1 MVPATASMSYS
12 STSMRGSDMPAITKR
27 VGALL
32 MMSLCLMGT
41 AWGQQKAWWNGDW
54 PYRKEITLD
63 AGAAAANIA
72 GSADNVP
79 VLVRLSLA
87 NFQYFN
93 NLKPDASDLRAV
105 ADDDSTPLKLH
116 IERFD
121 PQAQIA
127 LIWVLLPKLNGGG
140 STKFYLYY
148 GNENAGSASDPAG
161 TYDDHQVLVY
171 HFGPA
176 KGAPQD
182 STHYKSE
189 PTAFNATVNPAS
201 LIGAGASF
209 SGSQTITVP
218 ATGALHLTAAQGY
231 TVSAWVRFSAAETSA
246 DVVQLSGSGRQLVL
260 GIAGTQAFARYQ
272 DGSGAPVSVQQTGQ
286 LTTGDWHHLA
296 LSLGGGQLTLYVDGT
311 QAGQVPAQPADIAGT
326 LTVGGSADGNSYFT
340 GEIDE
345 LEVSDIV
352 RSADWIKAAAT
363 SQGMTAPLVVYGN
376 DAQKDSGSSP
386 SYFATTLRNVTTDGW
401 VIISIL
407 AVMFLAAVGIMA
419 SKAFFLSRVG
429 RGNARFLAEFRKMT
443 DDPAALEKRLGGK
456 AGGDEEEESAF
467 EEGTQ
472 SQLMAAFESNGSGF
486 GISTLWRLYHHGMR
500 ETMKRLAGQPAG
512 ADRVKTLSP
521 QSIEAIR
528 ATLDA
533 SLTRMTQQLN
543 SQMVWLTVAIAGGP
557 FLGLLGT
564 VIGVMITF
572 AAIAASGDVNVN
584 AIAPGTAAALVATV
598 AGLGVAIP
606 CLFGYNYL
614 NTRTKEIVADMRV
627 FVDELVTRIAETY
640 S

>member
-1 MVPATASMSYS
+1 MGVARRIFALMVLSFCL
-12 STSMRGSDMPAITKR
+12 
-27 VGALL
+27 VGA
-32 MMSLCLMGT
+32 
-41 AWGQQKAWWNGDW
+41 AWGQGKAWWNGDW
-54 PYRKEITLD
+54 PYRKEVTVD
-63 AGAAAANIA
+63 ASAAAANIA

-79 VLVRLSLA
+79 ILIRLSLA

-93 NLKPDASDLRAV
+93 NLKPDGSDLRV
-105 ADDDSTPLKLH
+105 IADDDATPLKFH
-116 IERFD
+116 IEHFD

-140 STKFYLYY
+140 KTSFYLYY
-148 GNENAGSASDPAG
+148 GNANASSASDPAG
-161 TYDDHQVLVY
+161 SYDSQQALVY
-171 HFGPA
+171 HFGPP

-182 STHYKSE
+182 STHYKSD
-189 PTAFNATVNPAS
+189 PTAFNATVTPAS

-218 ATGALHLTAAQGY
+218 ATSALRLAAAQGY
-231 TVSAWVRFSAAETSA
+231 TISAWVRFAAAESSG
-246 DVVQLSGSGRQLVL
+246 DVVQLSGGGRQLVL

-296 LSLGGGQLTLYVDGT
+296 LTVGSGELTLYVDGAPAGQAAT
-311 QAGQVPAQPADIAGT
+311 QAGDIAGT
-326 LTVGGSADGNSYFT
+326 LTIGGSADGNSYFT
-340 GEIDE
+340 GDMDE
-345 LEVSDIV
+345 LEVSEV
-352 RSADWIKAAAT
+352 ARSADWIKAAAT
-363 SQGMTAPLVVYGN
+363 SQGMMSTLVTYGT
-376 DAQKDSGSSP
+376 DAQKDNGSSSP

-401 VIISIL
+401 VIIAIL
-407 AVMFLAAVGIMA
+407 SVMFLMAVGIMG
-419 SKAFFLSRVG
+419 SKAFFLSRVA
-429 RGNARFLAEFRKMT
+429 RGNAKFLAEFRKMT
-443 DDPAALEKRLGGK
+443 DDPAALEKRLGAKTGS
-456 AGGDEEEESAF
+456 DEEAESAF
-467 EEGTQ
+467 EEGNQ
-472 SQLMAAFESNGSGF
+472 SSLMSAFEADGSGF

-500 ETMKRLAGQPAG
+500 ETMKRLAGQAAG
-512 ADRVKTLSP
+512 ADRVRTLSP
-521 QSIEAIR
+521 QSVEAIR

-533 SLTRMTQQLN
+533 SLTRITQQLN

-614 NTRTKEIVADMRV
+614 NTRVKEIVADMRV

>member
-1 MVPATASMSYS
+1 MGVAR
-12 STSMRGSDMPAITKR
+12 RGL
-27 VGALL
+27 ALMFL
-32 MMSLCLMGT
+32 SLCFLGT
-41 AWGQQKAWWNGDW
+41 AWGQGKAWWNNDW
-54 PYRKEITLD
+54 PYRKQITLD
-63 AGAAAANIA
+63 ASAAAANIA
-72 GSADNVP
+72 GSADDVP

-93 NLKPDASDLRAV
+93 NFKPDGSDLRIV
-105 ADDDSTPLKLH
+105 ADDDSTPLKFH
-116 IERFD
+116 IEHFD

-140 STKFYLYY
+140 KTGFYLYY
-148 GNENAGSASDPAG
+148 GNANASSASDPAG
-161 TYDDHQVLVY
+161 SYDSQQVLVY
-171 HFGPA
+171 HFGPS
-176 KGAPQD
+176 KGSPQD
-182 STHYKSE
+182 STHYKSD

-209 SGSQTITVP
+209 SGSQTIIIP
-218 ATGALHLTAAQGY
+218 ATGALRLAAAQGF
-231 TVSAWVRFSAAETSA
+231 TVSAWVRFSAAESAA
-246 DVVQLSGSGRQLVL
+246 DVVQLSGSGNQLVL
-260 GIAGTQAFARYQ
+260 GISGTQAFARYQ
-272 DGSGAPVSVQQTGQ
+272 AGSGAPVSVQQTAQ

-296 LSLGGGQLTLYVDGT
+296 LTLGNGQLTLYVDGA
-311 QAGQVPAQPADIAGT
+311 QAGQAAAQAGDMSGT

-340 GEIDE
+340 GDMDE
-345 LEVSDIV
+345 LEVSDV
-352 RSADWIKAAAT
+352 ARSADWIKAAAT
-363 SQGMTAPLVVYGN
+363 SQGMMQTLVVYGA
-376 DAQKDSGSSP
+376 DAQKDSGSSSP
-386 SYFATTLRNVTTDGW
+386 SYFATTLRNVTADGW
-401 VIISIL
+401 VIITIL
-407 AVMFLAAVGIMA
+407 GFMFLAAVGIMG
-419 SKAFFLSRVG
+419 SKAFFLSRVA
-429 RGNARFLAEFRKMT
+429 RGNAKFLTEFRKMA
-443 DDPAALEKRLGGK
+443 DDPAALEKRMSGK
-456 AGGDEEEESAF
+456 AGADEEAESAF

-472 SQLMAAFESNGSGF
+472 SQLMAAFEKEGSGF

-500 ETMKRLAGQPAG
+500 ETMKRLGGQAAG
-512 ADRVKTLSP
+512 ADRVRTLSP

-543 SQMVWLTVAIAGGP
+543 SQMVWLTVAISGGP

-614 NTRTKEIVADMRV
+614 NTRQKEIVADMRV

>member
-1 MVPATASMSYS
+1 MGVARRVFALMVLSFCCFGP
-12 STSMRGSDMPAITKR
+12 
-27 VGALL
+27 
-32 MMSLCLMGT
+32 
-41 AWGQQKAWWNGDW
+41 AWGQGKAWWNGDW
-54 PYRKEITLD
+54 PYRKQITVD

-93 NLKPDASDLRAV
+93 NLKPDGSDLRVV
-105 ADDDSTPLKLH
+105 ADDDSTPLKFH
-116 IERFD
+116 IEHFD

-127 LIWVLLPKLNGGG
+127 LIWVLLPKLIGGG
-140 STKFYLYY
+140 KTNFYLYY
-148 GNENAGSASDPAG
+148 GNANASSASDPAG
-161 TYDDHQVLVY
+161 TYDDQQVLVY
-171 HFGPA
+171 HFGPP
-176 KGAPQD
+176 KGSPQD
-182 STHYKSE
+182 STRYKSD

-218 ATGALHLTAAQGY
+218 ATGALHLTAAQGF
-231 TVSAWVRFSAAETSA
+231 TVSAWVRFNAAESSA
-246 DVVQLSGSGRQLVL
+246 DVVQLSGSGGQVVL
-260 GIAGTQAFARYQ
+260 GISGTQALARYEG
-272 DGSGAPVSVQQTGQ
+272 GSGTPVSVQQTGQ

-296 LSLGGGQLTLYVDGT
+296 LTLGSGQLRLYVDGA
-311 QAGQVPAQPADIAGT
+311 QAGQAAVQAADISGT
-326 LTVGGSADGNSYFT
+326 LTVGGSAEGNSYFT
-340 GEIDE
+340 GDMDE
-345 LEVSDIV
+345 LEVSDV
-352 RSADWIKAAAT
+352 ARSADWIKAAAT
-363 SQGMTAPLVVYGN
+363 SQGMTAPLVAYGQ
-376 DAQKDSGSSP
+376 DAQKETGSGP
-386 SYFATTLRNVTTDGW
+386 SYFATTLRNVTADGW
-401 VIISIL
+401 VIIAIL
-407 AVMFLAAVGIMA
+407 SVMFVAAVGIMA
-419 SKAFFLSRVG
+419 SKAFFFSRVA
-429 RGNARFLAEFRKMT
+429 RANAKFLAEFRKMA
-443 DDPAALEKRLGGK
+443 DDPAALERRVGGK
-456 AGGDEEEESAF
+456 AGSGVAEESAF
-467 EEGTQ
+467 EEGTE
-472 SQLMAAFESNGSGF
+472 SQLMSAFEGNGSGF
-486 GISTLWRLYHHGMR
+486 GISTLWRLYHHGIR
-500 ETMKRLAGQPAG
+500 ETMKRLPAGQPAG
-512 ADRVKTLSP
+512 ADRVRSLSP

-614 NTRTKEIVADMRV
+614 NTRMKEIVADMRV

>member
-1 MVPATASMSYS
+1 MGVA
-12 STSMRGSDMPAITKR
+12 KR
-27 VGALL
+27 VFALIVLSFCAAGA
-32 MMSLCLMGT
+32 
-41 AWGQQKAWWNGDW
+41 AWSQGKAWWNDDW
-54 PYRKEITLD
+54 PYRKEVTVD
-63 AGAAAANIA
+63 ASAAAANIA
-72 GSADNVP
+72 GAADDVP

-93 NLKPDASDLRAV
+93 NLKPDGSDLRVV
-105 ADDDSTPLKLH
+105 ADDDATPLKFH
-116 IERFD
+116 IEHFD

-127 LIWVLLPKLNGGG
+127 LLWVQLPKLSGGG
-140 STKFYLYY
+140 KTSFYLYY
-148 GNENAGSASDPAG
+148 GNANASSASDPAG
-161 TYDDHQVLVY
+161 TYDSHQVLVY
-171 HFGPA
+171 HFGPP
-176 KGAPQD
+176 KGSPQD
-182 STHYKSE
+182 ATHYKSD
-189 PTAFNATVNPAS
+189 PTTFNATVNPAS

-209 SGSQTITVP
+209 SGSQAISVP

-231 TVSAWVRFSAAETSA
+231 TVSAWVRFTAAETSA
-246 DVVQLSGSGRQLVL
+246 DVAQLSGSGKQLIL
-260 GIAGTQAFARYQ
+260 GVSATQAFARYQ
-272 DGSGAPVSVQQTGQ
+272 DGPATPVSIQQAGQ

-296 LSLGGGQLTLYVDGT
+296 VTLNSGQLTLYVDGS
-311 QAGQVPAQPADIAGT
+311 QAGQAAARAADIAGT

-340 GEIDE
+340 GDMDE
-345 LEVSDIV
+345 LEVSDIA
-352 RSADWIKAAAT
+352 RSGDWIKAAAT
-363 SQGMTAPLVVYGN
+363 SQGMMPTLVTYGA
-376 DAQKDSGSSP
+376 DAQKSSASSP
-386 SYFATTLRNVTTDGW
+386 SYFATTLRNVTADGW
-401 VIISIL
+401 VIITIL
-407 AVMFLAAVGIMA
+407 GVMFIAAVGIMA
-419 SKAFFLSRVG
+419 SKAFFLSRVA

-443 DDPAALEKRLGGK
+443 DDPAALEKRLGPKEG
-456 AGGDEEEESAF
+456 ANEEAESAF
-467 EEGTQ
+467 EEGTS
-472 SQLMAAFESNGSGF
+472 SQLMSAFEADGPGF
-486 GISTLWRLYHHGMR
+486 GISTLWRLYHHGIR
-500 ETMKRLAGQPAG
+500 ETLKRLAGQPAG
-512 ADRVKTLSP
+512 ADRVRTLSP

-533 SLTRMTQQLN
+533 SLTRITQQMN

-614 NTRTKEIVADMRV
+614 NTRVKEIVADMRV

>member
-1 MVPATASMSYS
+1 MGVARRVFALMVLSFC
-12 STSMRGSDMPAITKR
+12 
-27 VGALL
+27 LL
-32 MMSLCLMGT
+32 GT
-41 AWGQQKAWWNGDW
+41 AWAEGNGWWNGDW
-54 PYRKEITLD
+54 PYRKQVTVD
-63 AGAAAANIA
+63 ASSAAANIS
-72 GSADNVP
+72 GSPDNVP

-93 NLKPDASDLRAV
+93 NLKPDGSDLRVIA
-105 ADDDSTPLKLH
+105 ADDSTPLKFH
-116 IERFD
+116 IEHFD
-121 PQAQIA
+121 PQTQIA
-127 LIWVLLPKLNGGG
+127 LIWVLVPKLAASGKT
-140 STKFYLYY
+140 SFYLYY
-148 GNENAGSASDPAG
+148 GNANASSASDAAS

-171 HFGPA
+171 HFASP
-176 KGAPQD
+176 KGSPQD

-209 SGSQTITVP
+209 SGSQAITVP
-218 ATGALHLTAAQGY
+218 AAGAVRLTAAQGF
-231 TVSAWVRFSAAETSA
+231 TVSAWVRFSSAEPSA
-246 DVVQLSGSGRQLVL
+246 DVVQLSGSGKQLVL
-260 GIAGTQAFARYQ
+260 GISGTQAFARYQ
-272 DGSGAPVSVQQTGQ
+272 DGSAAPVSVQQSAQ

-296 LSLGGGQLTLYVDGT
+296 LTLGGGQLTLYVDGA
-311 QAGQVPAQPADIAGT
+311 QAGQTAARAADIAGT
-326 LTVGGSADGNSYFT
+326 LTIGGSADGNSYFT
-340 GEIDE
+340 GDMDE
-345 LEVSDIV
+345 LEVSDIA

-363 SQGMTAPLVVYGN
+363 SQGTMPTLVVYGT
-376 DAQKDSGSSP
+376 DAQKNSGSSSP
-386 SYFATTLRNVTTDGW
+386 SYFATTLRNVTVDGW
-401 VIISIL
+401 VIIAIL
-407 AVMFLAAVGIMA
+407 GVMFLSAVAIMG
-419 SKAFFLSRVG
+419 SKAFFLSRVA
-429 RGNARFLAEFRKMT
+429 RGNAKFLAEFRKMT
-443 DDPAALEKRLGGK
+443 DDPAALEKRLGGR
-456 AGGDEEEESAF
+456 AGSDEDESAF

-472 SQLMAAFESNGSGF
+472 SQLMSAFESEGSGF
-486 GISTLWRLYHHGMR
+486 GISTLWRLYHHGIR
-500 ETMKRLAGQPAG
+500 ETMKRLEGQPAG
-512 ADRVKTLSP
+512 ADRVHTLSP

-533 SLTRMTQQLN
+533 SLTRMTQQLT
-543 SQMVWLTVAIAGGP
+543 SQMVWLTVAISGGP

-614 NTRTKEIVADMRV
+614 NTRVKEIVADMRV

>member
-1 MVPATASMSYS
+1 M
-12 STSMRGSDMPAITKR
+12 IKR
-27 VGALL
+27 AGALL
-32 MMSLCLMGT
+32 LLLGLCLVGT
-41 AWGQQKAWWNGDW
+41 AWAQSQGKGWWNNDW
-54 PYRKEITLD
+54 PYRKQITLD
-63 AGAAAANIA
+63 ASATGANIA
-72 GSADNVP
+72 GSADDVP

-93 NLKPDASDLRAV
+93 NLKPDGSDLRAI
-105 ADDDSTPLKLH
+105 ADDDSTPLEFH

-121 PQAQIA
+121 PQAQMA
-127 LIWVLLPKLNGGG
+127 LIWVLLPKLAGGG
-140 STKFYLYY
+140 KTSFYLYY
-148 GNENAGSASDPAG
+148 GNANASSASDRAG
-161 TYDDHQVLVY
+161 SYDGEQVLVY

-176 KGAPQD
+176 AGSPQD
-182 STHYKSE
+182 ATHYKSN
-189 PTAFNATVNPAS
+189 PTVFQATVNPAS

-218 ATGALHLTAAQGY
+218 ATGALRLSGAQGY
-231 TVSAWVRFSAAETSA
+231 TVSAWVRLRGAQSSA
-246 DVVQLSGSGRQLVL
+246 DIVQLSDQGKELTL
-260 GIAGTQAFARYQ
+260 GVSGTQAFARYAS
-272 DGSGAPVSVQQTGQ
+272 GSGAPVAAQQTGH

-296 LSLGGGQLTLYVDGT
+296 LTLGGGQLTLYVDGAEAA
-311 QAGQVPAQPADIAGT
+311 QAAAQPADIAGT
-326 LTVGGSADGNSYFT
+326 LTVGGSASSSSFFT
-340 GEIDE
+340 GDMDE
-345 LEVSDIV
+345 LEVSDV
-352 RSADWIKAAAT
+352 ARSADWIKAAAT
-363 SQGMTAPLVVYGN
+363 SQGMMAPLVVYGT
-376 DAQKDSGSSP
+376 DAQKDSGNSSP

-407 AVMFLAAVGIMA
+407 SVMFLAAVGIMG
-419 SKAFFLSRVG
+419 SKAFFFSRVA
-429 RGNARFLAEFRKMT
+429 RANARFLAEFRKMA
-443 DDPAALEKRLGGK
+443 DDPAALEKRLGPK
-456 AGGDEEEESAF
+456 AGASEEEESAF
-467 EEGTQ
+467 EEGTE
-472 SQLMAAFESNGSGF
+472 SQLMAALEGDGSGF
-486 GISTLWRLYHHGMR
+486 GVSTLWRLYHHGIR
-500 ETMKRLAGQPAG
+500 ETLKRLAGQPAG
-512 ADRVKTLSP
+512 ADRVRTLSP

-533 SLTRMTQQLN
+533 ALTRMTQQLN

-614 NTRTKEIVADMRV
+614 NTRMKEIVADMRV

>member
-1 MVPATASMSYS
+1 M
-12 STSMRGSDMPAITKR
+12 IKR
-27 VGALL
+27 AGALL
-32 MMSLCLMGT
+32 LMLGLCLVGT
-41 AWGQQKAWWNGDW
+41 AWGQGKGWWNNDW
-54 PYRKEITLD
+54 PYRKQITLD
-63 AGAAAANIA
+63 ASATGANIA
-72 GSADNVP
+72 GAADSVP

-93 NLKPDASDLRAV
+93 NLKPDASDLRAI
-105 ADDDSTPLKLH
+105 ADDDSTPLKFH

-127 LIWVLLPKLNGGG
+127 LIWVLLPKLNGG
-140 STKFYLYY
+140 SKTSFYLYY
-148 GNENAGSASDPAG
+148 GNPNASSASDPAG
-161 TYDDHQVLVY
+161 TYDGQQVMVY

-176 KGAPQD
+176 AGSPQD
-182 STHYKSE
+182 STHYKSD
-189 PTAFNATVNPAS
+189 PIAFTATVNAAS
-201 LIGAGASF
+201 LIATGASF

-218 ATGALHLTAAQGY
+218 ATGALHLAAAQGF
-231 TVSAWVRFSAAETSA
+231 TVSAWVRFAAAQSAA
-246 DVVQLSGSGRQLVL
+246 DVVQLSGQGKELTL
-260 GIAGTQAFARYQ
+260 GISGAQAFAHYAS
-272 DGSGAPVSVQQTGQ
+272 GSGAPVAVQQTGQ

-296 LSLGGGQLTLYVDGT
+296 LTLGGGQLTLYVDGA
-311 QAGQVPAQPADIAGT
+311 QAGQVAAPAVDIAGT
-326 LTVGGSADGNSYFT
+326 LTVGGSATGGSFFT
-340 GEIDE
+340 GDMDE
-345 LEVSDIV
+345 LEVANV
-352 RSADWIKAAAT
+352 ARSADWIKAAAT
-363 SQGMTAPLVVYGN
+363 SQGMMAPLVVYGT
-376 DAQKDSGSSP
+376 DAQKDSGGSSP
-386 SYFATTLRNVTTDGW
+386 SYFATTLRNVTADGW

-407 AVMFLAAVGIMA
+407 SVMFLAAVGIMA
-419 SKAFFLSRVG
+419 SKAFYFSRV
-429 RGNARFLAEFRKMT
+429 ARANGKFLAEFRKMT
-443 DDPAALEKRLGGK
+443 DDPAALEKRLGAK
-456 AGGDEEEESAF
+456 AGSSEEEESAF
-467 EEGTQ
+467 EEGTE
-472 SQLMAAFESNGSGF
+472 SQLMQALEGDGTGF
-486 GISTLWRLYHHGMR
+486 GISTLWRLYHHGIR

-512 ADRVKTLSP
+512 ADRVRTLSP

-533 SLTRMTQQLN
+533 ALTRMTQRLN

-614 NTRTKEIVADMRV
+614 NTRMKEIVADMRV

>member
-1 MVPATASMSYS
+1 MA
-12 STSMRGSDMPAITKR
+12 RR
-27 VGALL
+27 VFALMIL
-32 MMSLCLMGT
+32 SFCFVGG
-41 AWGQQKAWWNGDW
+41 AWGQSKAWWNGDW
-54 PYRKEITLD
+54 PYRKEITVD
-63 AGAAAANIA
+63 ASAAAANIA
-72 GSADNVP
+72 GSADDVP

-93 NLKPDASDLRAV
+93 NLKPDASDLRIIAG
-105 ADDDSTPLKLH
+105 DDSTPLKFH
-116 IERFD
+116 IEHFD

-127 LIWVLLPKLNGGG
+127 LIWVLLPKLAGGG
-140 STKFYLYY
+140 KTNFYLYY
-148 GNENAGSASDPAG
+148 GNENASSASDPAG
-161 TYDDHQVLVY
+161 TYDGHQVLVY
-171 HFGPA
+171 HFGPP
-176 KGAPQD
+176 KGSPQD
-182 STHYKSE
+182 STHFKSE
-189 PTAFNATVNPAS
+189 PTAFNATVNPGS

-209 SGSQTITVP
+209 PGSQTITVP
-218 ATGALHLTAAQGY
+218 ATGALHLTAAQGF
-231 TVSAWVRFSAAETSA
+231 TVSGWVRFSAAESSA
-246 DVVQLSGSGRQLVL
+246 DVVELSGSGRQLVL
-260 GIAGTQAFARYQ
+260 GISGTQAFARYQ
-272 DGSGAPVSVQQTGQ
+272 DGSATPVSVQQTGQ

-296 LSLGGGQLTLYVDGT
+296 LTLGGGQLKLYVDGA
-311 QAGQVPAQPADIAGT
+311 QAGQAATQAADIVGT
-326 LTVGGSADGNSYFT
+326 LTVGGAADGNSYFT
-340 GEIDE
+340 GDMDE
-345 LEVSDIV
+345 LEVSDV
-352 RSADWIKAAAT
+352 ARSADWIKAAAT
-363 SQGMTAPLVVYGN
+363 SQGMMAPLVAYGQ
-376 DAQKDSGSSP
+376 DAQKNSGGSP
-386 SYFATTLRNVTTDGW
+386 SYFATTLRNVTADGW
-401 VIISIL
+401 VIIAIL
-407 AVMFLAAVGIMA
+407 SVMFLAAVGIMA

-429 RGNARFLAEFRKMT
+429 SGNARFLAEFRKMT
-443 DDPAALEKRLGGK
+443 DDPAALEKRLGAK
-456 AGGDEEEESAF
+456 AGSDEEESAF

-472 SQLMAAFESNGSGF
+472 SQLMSAFEGDGSGF

-512 ADRVKTLSP
+512 ADRVRTLSP

-533 SLTRMTQQLN
+533 SLTRITQQLN

-614 NTRTKEIVADMRV
+614 NTRVKEIVADMRV

>member
-1 MVPATASMSYS
+1 MGVARRVFALMVLSFC
-12 STSMRGSDMPAITKR
+12 
-27 VGALL
+27 
-32 MMSLCLMGT
+32 CLGP
-41 AWGQQKAWWNGDW
+41 AWGQGKAWWNADW
-54 PYRKEITLD
+54 PYRKQITVD
-63 AGAAAANIA
+63 ASAAAANIA

-93 NLKPDASDLRAV
+93 NLKPDGSDLRVV
-105 ADDDSTPLKLH
+105 ADDDSTPLKFH
-116 IERFD
+116 VEHFD
-121 PQAQIA
+121 PGAQIA
-127 LIWVLLPKLNGGG
+127 LIWVLLPKLAGGG
-140 STKFYLYY
+140 KPNFYLYY
-148 GNENAGSASDPAG
+148 GNANASSASDPAA

-171 HFGPA
+171 HFGPP
-176 KGAPQD
+176 KGSPQD
-182 STHYKSE
+182 STRYKNQ

-209 SGSQTITVP
+209 SGSQTIAVP
-218 ATGALHLTAAQGY
+218 ATGALHLTAAQGF
-231 TVSAWVRFSAAETSA
+231 TVSAWMRFSAAESAAA
-246 DVVQLSGSGRQLVL
+246 DVVQLSGSAGQLVL
-260 GIAGTQAFARYQ
+260 GISGTQAFGRYQ
-272 DGSGAPVSVQQTGQ
+272 GGSGAPVTVQQTGQ
-286 LTTGDWHHLA
+286 LTTGDWHHVA
-296 LSLGGGQLTLYVDGT
+296 LTLGSGQLTLYVDGAQGG
-311 QAGQVPAQPADIAGT
+311 QAPVQAADISGT
-326 LTVGGSADGNSYFT
+326 LTVGGSADGKSYFT
-340 GEIDE
+340 GDMDE
-345 LEVSDIV
+345 LEVSDIA

-363 SQGMTAPLVVYGN
+363 SQGMMAPLVVYGQ
-376 DAQKDSGSSP
+376 DAQKESGSGP
-386 SYFATTLRNVTTDGW
+386 SYFATTLRNVTADGW

-407 AVMFLAAVGIMA
+407 GVMFVFATGIIG

-429 RGNARFLAEFRKMT
+429 RGNAKFLSEFRKMT
-443 DDPAALEKRLGGK
+443 DDPAALEKRLGAKPGS
-456 AGGDEEEESAF
+456 EEDTESAF

-472 SQLMAAFESNGSGF
+472 SQLMSAFEDDGPGF

-500 ETMKRLAGQPAG
+500 ETMKRLAGQTAG
-512 ADRVKTLSP
+512 ADRARTLSP

>member
-1 MVPATASMSYS
+1 
-12 STSMRGSDMPAITKR
+12 
-27 VGALL
+27 
-32 MMSLCLMGT
+32 MSLTRRAGTLLLLSLCFLGT
-41 AWGQQKAWWNGDW
+41 AWAQGSSNWWNKDW
-54 PYRKEITLD
+54 PYRKQITVD
-63 AGAAAANIA
+63 ASATGANIT
-72 GSADNVP
+72 GSPENVP
-79 VLVRLSLA
+79 VLVRLSLG

-93 NLKPDASDLRAV
+93 NLKPDGSDLRAI
-105 ADDDSTPLKLH
+105 AADDSTPLKLH

-121 PQAQIA
+121 QQAQIA
-127 LIWVLLPKLNGGG
+127 LIWVLVPKVAGGG
-140 STKFYLYY
+140 KTSFYLYY
-148 GNENAGSASDPAG
+148 GNENASSASDPAG
-161 TYDDHQVLVY
+161 SYDGNQVLVY
-171 HFGPA
+171 HFGPP
-176 KGAPQD
+176 KGSPQD
-182 STHYKSE
+182 STHYKSD

-201 LIGAGASF
+201 LIGSGASF

-218 ATGALHLTAAQGY
+218 ASATGALRLGAGQGF
-231 TVSAWVRFSAAETSA
+231 TVSAWVRFTAAESAA
-246 DVVQLSGSGRQLVL
+246 DVVQLSGQGKELVL
-260 GIAGTQAFARYQ
+260 GVSGTQAFARYAS
-272 DGSGAPVSVQQTGQ
+272 GSGAPVSVQQTGQ

-296 LSLGGGQLTLYVDGT
+296 LTLGGGQLTLYVDGT
-311 QAGQVPAQPADIAGT
+311 QAGQSAAQAVDITGT
-326 LTVGGSADGNSYFT
+326 LTIGGAAAGDSYFT
-340 GEIDE
+340 GDMDE
-345 LEVSDIV
+345 LEVSDIA

-363 SQGMTAPLVVYGN
+363 SQGMVSPLVAYGN
-376 DAQKDSGSSP
+376 DEQKSSGSSP
-386 SYFATTLRNVTTDGW
+386 SYFATTLRNVTADGW
-401 VIISIL
+401 VIITIL
-407 AVMFLAAVGIMA
+407 GVMFLAAVGIMG
-419 SKAFFLSRVG
+419 SKAFFFSRVAAA
-429 RGNARFLAEFRKMT
+429 NAKFLAEFRKMT

-456 AGGDEEEESAF
+456 NGADAEEESAF

-472 SQLMAAFESNGSGF
+472 SQLMSAFGGDDSGF

-512 ADRVKTLSP
+512 ADRVRTLTP

-614 NTRTKEIVADMRV
+614 NTRMKEIVADMRV

>member
-1 MVPATASMSYS
+1 
-12 STSMRGSDMPAITKR
+12 
-27 VGALL
+27 
-32 MMSLCLMGT
+32 MGT
-41 AWGQQKAWWNGDW
+41 AWGQGKGWWNNDW
-54 PYRKEITLD
+54 PYRKQITID
-63 AGAAAANIA
+63 ASATGANIA
-72 GSADNVP
+72 GAAENVP

-93 NLKPDASDLRAV
+93 NLKPDASDLRAI
-105 ADDDSTPLKLH
+105 ADDDSTPLKFH

-140 STKFYLYY
+140 KTSFYLYY
-148 GNENAGSASDPAG
+148 GNANASSASDPAG
-161 TYDDHQVLVY
+161 SYDAQQVLVY

-176 KGAPQD
+176 AASPQD
-182 STHYKSE
+182 STHYKSD
-189 PTAFNATVNPAS
+189 PTSFKATVNPTS
-201 LIGAGASF
+201 LIGTGASF

-218 ATGALHLTAAQGY
+218 ATGALHLAAAQGY
-231 TVSAWVRFSAAETSA
+231 TVSAWVRLGAAQTSA
-246 DVVQLSGSGRQLVL
+246 DVVQLFDQGKELVL
-260 GIAGTQAFARYQ
+260 GISGTQASARYAS
-272 DGSGAPVSVQQTGQ
+272 GSGAPVTLQQTGQ

-296 LSLGGGQLTLYVDGT
+296 LSLGGGQLTLYVDGAQVG
-311 QAGQVPAQPADIAGT
+311 QAAAQPVDIAGT
-326 LTVGGSADGNSYFT
+326 LTVGGAATGGSFFT
-340 GEIDE
+340 GDMDE
-345 LEVSDIV
+345 LEVSGV
-352 RSADWIKAAAT
+352 ARSADWIKAAAT
-363 SQGMTAPLVVYGN
+363 SQGMMAPLVVYGT
-376 DAQKDSGSSP
+376 DAQKDNGSSSP

-401 VIISIL
+401 VIIAIL
-407 AVMFLAAVGIMA
+407 SVMFLAAVGIMG
-419 SKAFFLSRVG
+419 SKAFFFSRVA
-429 RGNARFLAEFRKMT
+429 RANAKFLAEFRKMT
-443 DDPAALEKRLGGK
+443 DDPAALEKRLGPK
-456 AGGDEEEESAF
+456 AGSGEEESAF
-467 EEGTQ
+467 EEGTE
-472 SQLMAAFESNGSGF
+472 SQLMAAIEGDGTGF
-486 GISTLWRLYHHGMR
+486 GISTLWRLYHHGIR

-512 ADRVKTLSP
+512 ADRVRSLSP

-533 SLTRMTQQLN
+533 ALTRMTQQLN

-614 NTRTKEIVADMRV
+614 NTRMKEIVADMRV

>member
-1 MVPATASMSYS
+1 MGVARRIFALMVLSFS
-12 STSMRGSDMPAITKR
+12 
-27 VGALL
+27 LL
-32 MMSLCLMGT
+32 GT
-41 AWGQQKAWWNGDW
+41 AWGQGKAWWNSDW
-54 PYRKEITLD
+54 PYRKEVTVD
-63 AGAAAANIA
+63 ASAAAANIA

-93 NLKPDASDLRAV
+93 NLKPDGSDLRVV
-105 ADDDSTPLKLH
+105 ADDDSTPLKFH

-121 PQAQIA
+121 SQAQIA
-127 LIWVLLPKLNGGG
+127 LIWVLLPKLTGAGKTN
-140 STKFYLYY
+140 FYLYY
-148 GNENAGSASDPAG
+148 GNANASSASDPAG
-161 TYDDHQVLVY
+161 SYDDHQVLVY
-171 HFGPA
+171 HFAAP
-176 KGAPQD
+176 KGSPQD

-189 PTAFNATVNPAS
+189 PTAFNAAANPTS

-218 ATGALHLTAAQGY
+218 ASGALHLTAAQGY
-231 TVSAWVRFSAAETSA
+231 TVSAWVRFSAAESSA
-246 DVVQLSGSGRQLVL
+246 DVVQLSGSGKQLVL
-260 GIAGTQAFARYQ
+260 GISGTQAFARYQ
-272 DGSGAPVSVQQTGQ
+272 DGSATPVSVQQTGQ

-296 LSLGGGQLTLYVDGT
+296 LTVGGGQLALYVDGSQT
-311 QAGQVPAQPADIAGT
+311 GQAPVQAADIAGT
-326 LTVGGSADGNSYFT
+326 LTIGGSGDGNSYFT
-340 GEIDE
+340 GDMDE
-345 LEVSDIV
+345 LEVSDIA
-352 RSADWIKAAAT
+352 RSADWIKAVAT
-363 SQGMTAPLVVYGN
+363 SQGMTSTLVVYGQ

-386 SYFATTLRNVTTDGW
+386 SYFTTTLRNVTTDGW
-401 VIISIL
+401 VIITIL
-407 AVMFLAAVGIMA
+407 AVMFVAAVGIMG
-419 SKAFFLSRVG
+419 SKAFFLSRVA
-429 RGNARFLAEFRKMT
+429 RGNAKFLAEFRKMA
-443 DDPAALEKRLGGK
+443 DDPAALEKRLGSK
-456 AGGDEEEESAF
+456 AGSEEEESAF
-467 EEGTQ
+467 EEGTE
-472 SQLMAAFESNGSGF
+472 SQLMSAFEGNGSGF

-512 ADRVKTLSP
+512 ADRVRTLSP

-533 SLTRMTQQLN
+533 ALTRMTQQLS
-543 SQMVWLTVAIAGGP
+543 SQMVWLTIAIAGGP

-614 NTRTKEIVADMRV
+614 NTRAKEIVADMRV

>member
-1 MVPATASMSYS
+1 MSVL
-12 STSMRGSDMPAITKR
+12 RRA
-27 VGALL
+27 GALL
-32 MMSLCLMGT
+32 LLSLCFLGP
-41 AWGQQKAWWNGDW
+41 AWGQSSSWWNKDW
-54 PYRKEITLD
+54 PYRKQITVD
-63 AGAAAANIA
+63 AGATGANLA
-72 GSADNVP
+72 GSPENVP

-93 NLKPDASDLRAV
+93 NLKPDASDLRAI
-105 ADDDSTPLKLH
+105 AADDSTPLKFH
-116 IERFD
+116 IEHFD

-127 LIWVLLPKLNGGG
+127 LIWVLVPKVAGGG
-140 STKFYLYY
+140 KTSFYLYY
-148 GNENAGSASDPAG
+148 GNQKATSASDPAG
-161 TYDDHQVLVY
+161 TYDGNQVLVY

-176 KGAPQD
+176 KGSPQD

-201 LIGAGASF
+201 LIGGGASF

-218 ATGALHLTAAQGY
+218 ASATGSLRLAAGQGL
-231 TVSAWVRFSAAETSA
+231 TVSAWVRFSAAESA
-246 DVVQLSGSGRQLVL
+246 ADLVQLSGGDKELVL
-260 GIAGTQAFARYQ
+260 GISGTQAVARYAS
-272 DGSGAPVSVQQTGQ
+272 GSGAPVSVQQTGQ

-296 LSLGGGQLTLYVDGT
+296 LTLGGGQLTLYVDGA
-311 QAGQVPAQPADIAGT
+311 QVGQSPAQAVGIAGT
-326 LTVGGSADGNSYFT
+326 LAVGGSAAADSYFT
-340 GEIDE
+340 GDMDE
-345 LEVSDIV
+345 LEVSDIE

-363 SQGMTAPLVVYGN
+363 SQGMVSPLVTYGN
-376 DAQKDSGSSP
+376 DEQKDSGSSSP
-386 SYFATTLRNVTTDGW
+386 SYFATTLRNVTADGW
-401 VIISIL
+401 VIIAIL
-407 AVMFLAAVGIMA
+407 SVMFLAAVGIMG
-419 SKAFFLSRVG
+419 SKAFYFSRVA
-429 RGNARFLAEFRKMT
+429 RANARFLTEFRKMSG
-443 DDPAALEKRLGGK
+443 DPAALEKRLGAK
-456 AGGDEEEESAF
+456 NGGDAEEESAF
-467 EEGTQ
+467 EEGTE
-472 SQLMAAFESNGSGF
+472 SQLMSAIESDGTGF
-486 GISTLWRLYHHGMR
+486 GISTLWRLYHHGIR
-500 ETMKRLAGQPAG
+500 ESMKRLAGQPAG
-512 ADRVKTLSP
+512 ADRVRTLSP

-572 AAIAASGDVNVN
+572 AAIAVAGDVNVN

-614 NTRTKEIVADMRV
+614 NTRMKEIVADMRV
-627 FVDELVTRIAETY
+627 FVDELVARIAETY

>member
-1 MVPATASMSYS
+1 MA
-12 STSMRGSDMPAITKR
+12 RR
-27 VGALL
+27 VFALMFL
-32 MMSLCLMGT
+32 SFCVLGT
-41 AWGQQKAWWNGDW
+41 AWGQGKAWWNGDW

-63 AGAAAANIA
+63 ASAAAANIA

-93 NLKPDASDLRAV
+93 NLKPDASDLRVLAG
-105 ADDDSTPLKLH
+105 DDSTPLKFH

-127 LIWVLLPKLNGGG
+127 LIWVLLPKLTGGG
-140 STKFYLYY
+140 KTNFYLYY
-148 GNENAGSASDPAG
+148 GNGNASSASDPAG
-161 TYDDHQVLVY
+161 SYDDHQILVY

-176 KGAPQD
+176 KGSPQD
-182 STHYKSE
+182 ATHYKSD

-209 SGSQTITVP
+209 SGSQTISVP
-218 ATGALHLTAAQGY
+218 ATGRLHLTAAQGY
-231 TVSAWVRFSAAETSA
+231 TVSAWVRFNAAQSSA

-260 GIAGTQAFARYQ
+260 GISGTQAFARYQ
-272 DGSGAPVSVQQTGQ
+272 DGSGAPVSVQQTGE

-296 LSLGGGQLTLYVDGT
+296 LTLGGGQLTLYVDGA
-311 QAGQVPAQPADIAGT
+311 QAGQAPAQAGDIAGT
-326 LTVGGSADGNSYFT
+326 LTVGGSAEGNSYCT
-340 GEIDE
+340 GDLDE
-345 LEVSDIV
+345 LEVSDIA

-363 SQGMTAPLVVYGN
+363 SQGMMAPLVAYGT
-376 DAQKDSGSSP
+376 DEQKSSGSSP
-386 SYFATTLRNVTTDGW
+386 SYFATTLRNVTADGW
-401 VIISIL
+401 AVISVL
-407 AVMFLAAVGIMA
+407 AVMFLFAMGIMA
-419 SKAFFLSRVG
+419 SKAFYFSRVAG
-429 RGNARFLAEFRKMT
+429 GNAKFLAEFRKMT
-443 DDPAALEKRLGGK
+443 DDPAALEKRLGSK
-456 AGGDEEEESAF
+456 GGADEEEESAF
-467 EEGTQ
+467 EEGAG
-472 SQLMAAFESNGSGF
+472 SQLMAAFESDASGF
-486 GISTLWRLYHHGMR
+486 GISTLWRLYHHGIR

-512 ADRVKTLSP
+512 ADRVRTLSP

-584 AIAPGTAAALVATV
+584 AIAPGVAAALVATV

-614 NTRTKEIVADMRV
+614 STRMKEIVADMRV
-627 FVDELVTRIAETY
+627 FADELVSRIAETY

>member
-1 MVPATASMSYS
+1 MSV
-12 STSMRGSDMPAITKR
+12 TRR

-32 MMSLCLMGT
+32 MMSLCLLGT
-41 AWGQQKAWWNGDW
+41 AWGQEKAWWNGDW

-63 AGAAAANIA
+63 ASAAAANIA

-93 NLKPDASDLRAV
+93 NLKPDGSDLRVIAH
-105 ADDDSTPLKLH
+105 DDSTPLKFH
-116 IERFD
+116 IEHFD

-127 LIWVLLPKLNGGG
+127 LIWVLLPKLSGGG
-140 STKFYLYY
+140 KTSFYLYY
-148 GNENAGSASDPAG
+148 GNEKASSAADPAG
-161 TYDDHQVLVY
+161 TYDDHEVLVY

-176 KGAPQD
+176 KGSPQD
-182 STHYKSE
+182 ATHYKIE
-189 PTAFNATVNPAS
+189 PSAFNATVNAAS
-201 LIGAGASF
+201 LIGAGVSF
-209 SGSQTITVP
+209 SGSGTITVP
-218 ATGALHLTAAQGY
+218 ATGALHLTAGQGF
-231 TVSAWVRFSAAETSA
+231 TVSAWVRFAAAQTSA
-246 DVVQLSGSGRQLVL
+246 DVVQLSGSGKQLVL
-260 GIAGTQAFARYQ
+260 GIGGTQAFTRYQ
-272 DGSGAPVSVQQTGQ
+272 DGSGTPVSVQQTGQ

-296 LSLGGGQLTLYVDGT
+296 LSLGGGQLTLYVDGA
-311 QAGQVPAQPADIAGT
+311 QAGQAPAQAADISGT
-326 LTVGGSADGNSYFT
+326 LTVGGSADGSGYFT
-340 GEIDE
+340 GDMDE
-345 LEVSDIV
+345 LEVSDIA

-363 SQGMTAPLVVYGN
+363 SQGMMAPLVVYGT
-376 DAQKDSGSSP
+376 DAQKDSGSTGP

-401 VIISIL
+401 VIITIL
-407 AVMFLAAVGIMA
+407 GVMFLAAVGIMA
-419 SKAFFLSRVG
+419 SKAFFLSRVA
-429 RGNARFLAEFRKMT
+429 RGNAKFLAEFRRMA
-443 DDPAALEKRLGGK
+443 DDPAAIEKRLGGK
-456 AGGDEEEESAF
+456 AGTEEAESAF
-467 EEGTQ
+467 EQGTE
-472 SQLMAAFESNGSGF
+472 SQLMSAFEGDGSGF

-512 ADRVKTLSP
+512 ADRVRTLSP

-543 SQMVWLTVAIAGGP
+543 SQMVWLTVAISGGP

-614 NTRTKEIVADMRV
+614 NTRQKEIVADMRV

>member
-1 MVPATASMSYS
+1 MGVARRVFALMVLSFC
-12 STSMRGSDMPAITKR
+12 
-27 VGALL
+27 LL
-32 MMSLCLMGT
+32 GMGT
-41 AWGQQKAWWNGDW
+41 AWGQAAKAWWNNDW
-54 PYRKEITLD
+54 PYRKQVTVD
-63 AGAAAANIA
+63 ASAAAANIA

-93 NLKPDASDLRAV
+93 NLKPDASDLRV
-105 ADDDSTPLKLH
+105 IADDDSTPLKFH
-116 IERFD
+116 IEHFD

-127 LIWVLLPKLNGGG
+127 LIWVLLPKMNGGG
-140 STKFYLYY
+140 KTSFYLYY
-148 GNENAGSASDPAG
+148 GNENASSASDPAG
-161 TYDDHQVLVY
+161 TYDSQQALVY
-171 HFGPA
+171 HFGPP
-176 KGAPQD
+176 KGSPQD

-209 SGSQTITVP
+209 SGSQTITIPAP
-218 ATGALHLTAAQGY
+218 ATGALHLAAAQGF
-231 TVSAWVRFSAAETSA
+231 TVSAWVRFSATESAA
-246 DVVQLSGSGRQLVL
+246 DVVQLSGSGNQLIL
-260 GIAGTQAFARYQ
+260 GISGTQAFARYQ
-272 DGSGAPVSVQQTGQ
+272 AGSGAPVSVQQTGQ

-296 LSLGGGQLTLYVDGT
+296 LTLGNGQLTLYVDGA
-311 QAGQVPAQPADIAGT
+311 QAGQAPVQAADISGT

-340 GEIDE
+340 GDMDE
-345 LEVSDIV
+345 LEVSEIA

-363 SQGMTAPLVVYGN
+363 SQGMVSPLVVYGA
-376 DAQKDSGSSP
+376 DAQKNSGSSSP

-401 VIISIL
+401 VIITIL
-407 AVMFLAAVGIMA
+407 GFMFLAAMGIMG
-419 SKAFFLSRVG
+419 SKAFFLSRVA
-429 RGNARFLAEFRKMT
+429 RGNAKFLSEFRKMA
-443 DDPAALEKRLGGK
+443 DDPAALERRMKGK
-456 AGGDEEEESAF
+456 TGTEEEESAF

-472 SQLMAAFESNGSGF
+472 SQLMAAFEGEGSGF

-500 ETMKRLAGQPAG
+500 ETMKRLDGHPAG
-512 ADRVKTLSP
+512 ADRVRSLSP

-543 SQMVWLTVAIAGGP
+543 SQMVWLTVAISGGP

-614 NTRTKEIVADMRV
+614 NTRQKEIVADMRV

>member
-1 MVPATASMSYS
+1 MGVARRIFALMVLSFC
-12 STSMRGSDMPAITKR
+12 
-27 VGALL
+27 
-32 MMSLCLMGT
+32 SLGP
-41 AWGQQKAWWNGDW
+41 AWGQGKAWWNGDW
-54 PYRKEITLD
+54 PYRKQITVD
-63 AGAAAANIA
+63 TSAAAANIT
-72 GSADNVP
+72 GSADYVP

-93 NLKPDASDLRAV
+93 NLKPDASDLRV
-105 ADDDSTPLKLH
+105 IADDDSTPLKFH
-116 IERFD
+116 IEHFD

-127 LIWVLLPKLNGGG
+127 LIWVLLPKVAGGG
-140 STKFYLYY
+140 KTNFYLYY
-148 GNENAGSASDPAG
+148 GNANASGASDPAG
-161 TYDDHQVLVY
+161 SYDDHQILVY
-171 HFGPA
+171 HFGPP
-176 KGAPQD
+176 KGSPQD

-209 SGSQTITVP
+209 SGSQVITVP
-218 ATGALHLTAAQGY
+218 ATGPLHLTATQGF
-231 TVSAWVRFSAAETSA
+231 TVSAWVRFSAAESSA
-246 DVVQLSGSGRQLVL
+246 DVVQLSGSGKQLVL
-260 GIAGTQAFARYQ
+260 GISGTQAFARYQ
-272 DGSGAPVSVQQTGQ
+272 DGSAAPVSVQQTGQ

-296 LSLGGGQLTLYVDGT
+296 LTLGGGQLTLYVDGA
-311 QAGQVPAQPADIAGT
+311 QAGQADAQAADIVGT

-340 GEIDE
+340 GDMDE

-352 RSADWIKAAAT
+352 RNGDWIKAAAT
-363 SQGMTAPLVVYGN
+363 GQGMMSTLVVYGT
-376 DAQKDSGSSP
+376 DAQKDNGSSSP
-386 SYFATTLRNVTTDGW
+386 SYFATTLRNVTADGW
-401 VIISIL
+401 VIIGIL
-407 AVMFLAAVGIMA
+407 SVMFLAAVGIMT
-419 SKAFFLSRVG
+419 SKAFFLSRVA
-429 RGNARFLAEFRKMT
+429 RGNARFLTEFRKMT
-443 DDPAALEKRLGGK
+443 DDPAALEKRLGAK
-456 AGGDEEEESAF
+456 AGSDEEESAF

-472 SQLMAAFESNGSGF
+472 SQLMSAFESDGSGF
-486 GISTLWRLYHHGMR
+486 GISTLWRLYHHGIR

-512 ADRVKTLSP
+512 ADRVRTLSP

>member
-1 MVPATASMSYS
+1 MSL
-12 STSMRGSDMPAITKR
+12 MRRA
-27 VGALL
+27 GALFL
-32 MMSLCLMGT
+32 LSVCFLGP
-41 AWGQQKAWWNGDW
+41 AWGQGSGHWWNKDW
-54 PYRKEITLD
+54 PYRKQITVD
-63 AGAAAANIA
+63 ASATGANIV
-72 GSADNVP
+72 GSPENVP
-79 VLVRLSLA
+79 VLVRLSLG

-93 NLKPDASDLRAV
+93 NLKPDASDLRAI
-105 ADDDSTPLKLH
+105 AADDSTPLKLH
-116 IERFD
+116 IEHFD
-121 PQAQIA
+121 PQAQMA
-127 LIWVLLPKLNGGG
+127 LIWVLLPKVAGGG
-140 STKFYLYY
+140 KTSFYLYY
-148 GNENAGSASDPAG
+148 GNENASSASDPAG
-161 TYDDHQVLVY
+161 TYDGNQVLVY

-176 KGAPQD
+176 KGSPQD
-182 STHYKSE
+182 STHYKSD

-201 LIGAGASF
+201 LIASGASF

-218 ATGALHLTAAQGY
+218 ASAAGSLRLAAGQGFTA
-231 TVSAWVRFSAAETSA
+231 SAWVRFSAAESSA
-246 DVVQLSGSGRQLVL
+246 AVVQLAGQGKELVL
-260 GIAGTQAFARYQ
+260 GITGTQAFARYAS
-272 DGSGAPVSVQQTGQ
+272 GSGAPVYVQQTGQ

-296 LSLGGGQLTLYVDGT
+296 LTLGGGQLTLYVDGT
-311 QAGQVPAQPADIAGT
+311 QAGQAPAQAVDIAGT
-326 LTVGGSADGNSYFT
+326 LTVGGSAAGDSYFT
-340 GEIDE
+340 GDMDE
-345 LEVSDIV
+345 LEVSDIA
-352 RSADWIKAAAT
+352 RSADWVKAAAT
-363 SQGMTAPLVVYGN
+363 SQGMMAPLITYGN
-376 DAQKDSGSSP
+376 DEQKSSSSSP
-386 SYFATTLRNVTTDGW
+386 SYFATTLRNVTADGW
-401 VIISIL
+401 VIIAIL
-407 AVMFLAAVGIMA
+407 SVMFLAAVAIMG
-419 SKAFFLSRVG
+419 SKAFYFSRV
-429 RGNARFLAEFRKMT
+429 ARANSKFLTEFRKMT
-443 DDPAALEKRLGGK
+443 DDPAALEKRMGAK
-456 AGGDEEEESAF
+456 AGDVEEESAF
-467 EEGTQ
+467 EEGTE
-472 SQLMAAFESNGSGF
+472 SQLMSALEGDGTGF

-512 ADRVKTLSP
+512 ADRVRTLSP

-614 NTRTKEIVADMRV
+614 NTRMKEIVADMRV